1 MLLGKNSVRKG
12 VKMMRIFKYLFV
24 LSLVAGLLYGCNKDE
39 VKDVPANAPTEQN
52 SNQQAGENVTDQVPF
67 NFIEFSLDVDYSATE
82 SYEVE
87 YENKKNG
94 IEAKLKDERNN
105 EKIQGDEAYT
115 KLEPLFKQL
124 TFDSTTPNDEVIEQV
139 IKVFQITEDFQ
150 SIEVEVEFTDGTEKE
165 FKRLK

>member
-1 MLLGKNSVRKG
+1 MMRNYKMLLVFSVA
-12 VKMMRIFKYLFV
+12 
-24 LSLVAGLLYGCNKDE
+24 AGLLYGCNKDE
-39 VKDVPANAPTEQN
+39 VKDVPTNAPTEQN
-52 SNQQAGENVTDQVPF
+52 TNQQAGENVTDQVPF

-94 IEAKLKDERNN
+94 IESKIEDDRNN

-124 TFDSTTPNDEVIEQV
+124 TFDSTTSNDEVIDQV
-139 IKVFQITEDFQ
+139 IKVFNITDDYQ
-150 SIEVEVEFTDGTEKE
+150 SIEVEVEFADGTEKE